1 MLYKHVVLKMDICS
15 SVLEIW
21 RENSV
26 YFRNVL
32 SIMRFNCNQDEGVS
46 VIKYAEK
53 CN

>member
-26 YFRNVL
+26 YFSNVQ

-46 VIKYAEK
+46 VIKYAER